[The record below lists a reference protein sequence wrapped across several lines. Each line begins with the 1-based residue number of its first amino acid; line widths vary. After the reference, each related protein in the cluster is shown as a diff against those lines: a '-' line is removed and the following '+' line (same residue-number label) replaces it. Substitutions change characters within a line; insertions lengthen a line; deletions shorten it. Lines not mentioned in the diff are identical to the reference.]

1 MPRPLVQPPSATPIA
16 NFNDLCGESPIWH
29 PDLNTLYWTDINGR
43 KFFSY
48 AWNER
53 SASVVQEGFEV
64 CGFALNAGGGFVVVN
79 NSGFW
84 LWDVGSAPIPL
95 ANQADGVRLAMND
108 CIAEPGGGIIAGTCF
123 YDPSRADSPR
133 GHLVHLSPRGP
144 VRVLDEGF
152 ELANGLG
159 FSVDERTLYFAD
171 SAARIIY
178 AYDYDV
184 GAGSVRNRRVFV
196 RVSSQEGMPDGL
208 TVDSEGFVWS
218 AQWFG
223 SCIVR
228 YDPDGKVE
236 RRLHIPA
243 TQTSSLTF
251 GGPYLTDIF
260 VTSAS
265 YPDALPLAPKG
276 YNAHDNYS
284 GGKLFHFQNEIAGKP
299 EYRCRI
305 SKEAIGK

>member
-1 MPRPLVQPPSATPIA
+1 MPRPQAQPVPVQEIA

-29 PDLNTLYWTDINGR
+29 PEGNTLYWTDINGR
-43 KFFSY
+43 KLFAY
-48 AWNER
+48 DWNAQR
-53 SASVVQEGFEV
+53 PRVVHEGFEV
-64 CGFALNAGGGFVVVN
+64 CGFALNANDGFVVVN

-84 LWDVGSAPIPL
+84 LWDIDSAPLLL
-95 ANQADGVRLAMND
+95 AHEAEGVRLAMND
-108 CIAEPGGGIIAGTCF
+108 CIAAPGGGILAGTCF
-123 YDPSRADSPR
+123 YDPARTDSPR
-133 GHLVHLSPRGP
+133 GHLVHLAPSGS

-159 FSVDERTLYFAD
+159 FSVDAQTLYFAD

-178 AYDYDV
+178 AYDYDPAIPKV
-184 GAGSVRNRRVFV
+184 GNRRVFV
-196 RVSSQEGMPDGL
+196 RVSSDEGMPDGL

-223 SCIVR
+223 SGIVR
-228 YDPDGKVE
+228 YDPEGKVE

-251 GGPYLTDIF
+251 GGPHLTDVF

-265 YPDALPLAPKG
+265 YPDALPLAWKG
-276 YNAHDNYS
+276 YRPADDYN
-284 GGKLFHFQNEIAGKP
+284 GGKLFRFGTEIVGKP
-299 EYRCRI
+299 EYRCSI
-305 SKEAIGK
+305 SAGSMKK